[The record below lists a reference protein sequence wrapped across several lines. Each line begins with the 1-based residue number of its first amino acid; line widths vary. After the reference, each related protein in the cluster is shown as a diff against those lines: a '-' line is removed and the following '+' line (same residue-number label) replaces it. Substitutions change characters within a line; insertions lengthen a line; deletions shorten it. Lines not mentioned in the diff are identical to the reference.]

1 MRVKHVEMEDK
12 VMKSMRFVSVE
23 EKTEESTMCSFVFFF
38 SLVKVEQM
46 LYYTQQHDSLK
57 KCLKKKAL

>member
-38 SLVKVEQM
+38 SLVEVE
-46 LYYTQQHDSLK
+46 
-57 KCLKKKAL
+57 